1 MNVTAE
7 HGSGTFRSVL
17 SNGERHG
24 VVVDLPSEKG
34 GSNLGPTALELTAM
48 SLAGCISTIWAKVAT
63 NSRVEYQSVDVDI
76 ELQQGDGPAPFDR
89 ATATVR
95 VESEADPSKLERVL
109 DKTMNACPVGQL
121 FEAAGVTVEAE
132 LAAKPEMA
140 AA

>member
-34 GSNLGPTALELTAM
+34 GSDLGPTALELTAM

-63 NSRVEYQSVDVDI
+63 NSRVEYRSVDVDI
-76 ELQQGDGPAPFDR
+76 DLQQGNGPAPFER

-109 DKTMNACPVGQL
+109 DKTMNACPVGRL
-121 FEAAGVTVEAE
+121 FEEAGVTVEAE
-132 LAAKPEMA
+132 IVAERKMA